1 MLGAGPWRRVAG
13 HRPRPAGPGPPARRR
28 VRFAISLGEFG
39 ATTVLARADTPTI
52 TVAIGR
58 FLGRPGAA
66 SFGQAAAMSV
76 ILLGVTAVVAVA
88 SQRGRVSDLG
98 RF

>member
-1 MLGAGPWRRVAG
+1 MLGAGPWRRA
-13 HRPRPAGPGPPARRR
+13 PRRSTSPSPAGQCSSAPGFA
-28 VRFAISLGEFG
+28 FAISLGEFG
-39 ATTVLARADTPTI
+39 ATSVLARTDTPTV

-76 ILLGVTAVVAVA
+76 VLLALTAVVVVLARA
-88 SQRGRVSDLG
+88 RPGR
-98 RF
+98 

>member
-1 MLGAGPWRRVAG
+1 V
-13 HRPRPAGPGPPARRR
+13 
-28 VRFAISLGEFG
+28 
-39 ATTVLARADTPTI
+39 

-76 ILLGVTAVVAVA
+76 VLLVITAGVVAL
-88 SQRGRVSDLG
+88 SQRGRVGDVG
-98 RF
+98 AF

>member
-1 MLGAGPWRRVAG
+1 M
-13 HRPRPAGPGPPARRR
+13 
-28 VRFAISLGEFG
+28 
-39 ATTVLARADTPTI
+39 LARADTPTV

-76 ILLGVTAVVAVA
+76 VLLGVTGMVAVA
-88 SQRGRVSDLG
+88 SQRAFALPSS
-98 RF
+98 